1 MAEHLH
7 GYPSCTAQ
15 AGQPCS
21 ESDLNYEECKGLGG
35 LRSCEP
41 SVVDGIPTGQ
51 YRCMH
56 SGADAGRGPKTAKKK
71 PARKTPKKAAK
82 APARKASKPAR
93 KKAAKKAA
101 KTAKRKTAGR
111 AAARPKKAA
120 RKAKPAR
127 KANAKKSG
135 RAKKKK

>member
-15 AGQPCS
+15 SGQPCS

-51 YRCMH
+51 YRCTH
-56 SGADAGRGPKTAKKK
+56 SGADAGRGPKPAKKKKK
-71 PARKTPKKAAK
+71 PASKTPKKAAK
-82 APARKASKPAR
+82 APARKASKPA
-93 KKAAKKAA
+93 KKKTAKKAA
-101 KTAKRKTAGR
+101 KPAKRKKAGR
-111 AAARPKKAA
+111 AAAKPKKAA

-127 KANAKKSG
+127 KAPAKKSG
-135 RAKKKK
+135 